1 MSDNEQ
7 QQPAP
12 SGDGAQ
18 PQDYIKLK
26 VVGQDSNEVHF
37 RVKYGTSMAKL
48 KKSYAERTGVNINS
62 LRFLFDGRRI
72 GDEDTPKTLEMEE
85 DDVIEVYLAPL
96 KKCEF
101 TPKQLALIG
110 KWQLDRADNF
120 DAYMKAIGIGTIKRA
135 LGNSVKPCVE
145 IGREETGRWQINV
158 KSTFKNESWTF
169 TLDEKQKM
177 KTIDGRIFYV
187 KAYFEDDALVE
198 EQEVCEDEPN
208 GIPSIVKRY
217 VNDDDEL
224 VAKCIAGDVIAHRY
238 FKRV

>member
-1 MSDNEQ
+1 M
-7 QQPAP
+7 P
-12 SGDGAQ
+12 
-18 PQDYIKLK
+18 
-26 VVGQDSNEVHF
+26 
-37 RVKYGTSMAKL
+37 T
-48 KKSYAERTGVNINS
+48 
-62 LRFLFDGRRI
+62 
-72 GDEDTPKTLEMEE
+72 
-85 DDVIEVYLAPL
+85 
-96 KKCEF
+96 EF

>member
-1 MSDNEQ
+1 M
-7 QQPAP
+7 P
-12 SGDGAQ
+12 
-18 PQDYIKLK
+18 
-26 VVGQDSNEVHF
+26 
-37 RVKYGTSMAKL
+37 T
-48 KKSYAERTGVNINS
+48 
-62 LRFLFDGRRI
+62 
-72 GDEDTPKTLEMEE
+72 
-85 DDVIEVYLAPL
+85 
-96 KKCEF
+96 EF

-208 GIPSIVKRY
+208 GIPSIVKRC